1 MFRYLAD
8 TNILGYLLRNANAG
22 LVRRM
27 RSSMAAGEVAI
38 SVVTRAETRF
48 GQALMDQR
56 DKRRAGIDLL
66 LQEMPVLEW
75 TSNAADQY
83 GALAAHLQ
91 AKGQPIGVL
100 DSMIAAHALAAGLTV
115 VTHNLRDFKR
125 VPGLAVVDWMT

>member
-8 TNILGYLLRNANAG
+8 TNVLGYLLRNANAG
-22 LVRRM
+22 LVLRM
-27 RSSMAAGEVAI
+27 RSSMATGEVAI

-48 GQALMDQR
+48 GQALMDRR
-56 DKRRAGIDLL
+56 DKRRAVIDLL
-66 LQEMPVLEW
+66 LLEMPVLEW

-83 GALAAHLQ
+83 GALAAQLQ

-100 DSMIAAHALAAGLTV
+100 DTMIAAHALAAGLTV
-115 VTHNLRDFKR
+115 VTHNMRDFRR

>member
-27 RSSMAAGEVAI
+27 RSSMTAGEVAI

>member
-48 GQALMDQR
+48 DQALMDQR

>member
-1 MFRYLAD
+1 MFRYLVD

-27 RSSMAAGEVAI
+27 RSGMAAGEVAI

-48 GQALMDQR
+48 GQASMDQR
-56 DKRRAGIDLL
+56 DKRRVSVDLL
-66 LQEMPVLEW
+66 LQEMSVLEW

-91 AKGQPIGVL
+91 TKGQPIGIF
-100 DSMIAAHALAAGLTV
+100 DTMIAAHALAEGLTV
-115 VTHNLRDFKR
+115 VTHNTRYFKR
-125 VPGLAVVDWMT
+125 VPDLAVVDWMT

>member
-66 LQEMPVLEW
+66 LQEMPALEW
-75 TSNAADQY
+75 TSKAADQY

-115 VTHNLRDFKR
+115 VTHNVRPQKVSRDR
-125 VPGLAVVDWMT
+125 